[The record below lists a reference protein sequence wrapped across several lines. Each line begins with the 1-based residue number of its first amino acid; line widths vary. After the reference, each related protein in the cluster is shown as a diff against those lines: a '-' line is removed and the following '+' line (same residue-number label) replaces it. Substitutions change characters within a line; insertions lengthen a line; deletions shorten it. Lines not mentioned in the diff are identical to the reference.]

1 MLDSPYFKG
10 SIKQSNSQPHLQEH
24 ERKQL
29 PPVALDIRPEKPD
42 LGRNHSTPALGK
54 QKESMQSEERVGS
67 MVIGSFK
74 LGGSVEI
81 GQSSTTNSRY
91 KFTSVF
97 NEKEDSGKN
106 QKMRSLPKDS
116 VLERDRVALPVRS
129 SYEER
134 VNRCWLIDSPSQT
147 DRVTIE
153 DEVNMVSPVRTNG
166 TEDNKL

>member
-1 MLDSPYFKG
+1 
-10 SIKQSNSQPHLQEH
+10 
-24 ERKQL
+24 
-29 PPVALDIRPEKPD
+29 
-42 LGRNHSTPALGK
+42 
-54 QKESMQSEERVGS
+54 

-106 QKMRSLPKDS
+106 QKMRYLPKDS
-116 VLERDRVALPVRS
+116 VLERDRVALPIRS
-129 SYEER
+129 SYEQR

-147 DRVTIE
+147 DRLKVTIE
-153 DEVNMVSPVRTNG
+153 DEVNLISPPVYSNS